1 MTEHVHEQPEHLRS
15 RDVVYHHRP
24 VRVAD
29 PGHPFVSWGAI
40 FAGLVILLGL
50 SWLLHLLGLAF
61 GVSVS
66 DAADTTEGLPT
77 GAVIWM
83 VLSWMIAF
91 FVASLATARLAG
103 FIDDVAGM
111 LHGFVVWGL
120 GTVAILIMG
129 WMGVS
134 SLLQTGQQVAS
145 AAAQGMAAAGSGA
158 ATAVGYTA
166 SGVASATEAITSEFG
181 GQIQDRLAD
190 QAAEIAANSS
200 SQLSAAEM
208 RNVIYSL
215 DERTMRRLVL
225 DLTNNDREGAAQ
237 LMADTTELSQQDARA
252 LVNSAYRALE
262 EQFGN
267 PENQASLTQDLK
279 NQFASG
285 VDSYVATLDARGGPN
300 VTEQDVRRAVAS
312 LDAEAVQGIAS
323 RLAAGDSNGAKRILV
338 QNTSLSTEQVND
350 LYEGAMNGIEQEVD
364 KYRRELNQAVE
375 AVSTYTSQLL
385 WVAFVGTA
393 LALLVS
399 LGGGW
404 LGADTTR
411 RLHVS

>member
-15 RDVVYHHRP
+15 RDVAYHHRP

-40 FAGLVILLGL
+40 FAGLVVLLGL

-134 SLLQTGQQVAS
+134 SLLQTGQQVA
-145 AAAQGMAAAGSGA
+145 ATAAQGMVAAGSGA
-158 ATAVGYTA
+158 ASAVGYTA
-166 SGVASATEAITSEFG
+166 SGVASAAEMVSNQFG
-181 GQIQDRLAD
+181 NQIQDRLAD
-190 QAAEIAANSS
+190 EAAEIAADSS
-200 SQLSAAEM
+200 AQLSAAEM

-215 DERTMRRLVL
+215 DERTMRRVVL

-237 LMADTTELSQQDARA
+237 LMADTTELSLQDARA
-252 LVNSAYRALE
+252 LVNSAYSELE
-262 EQFGN
+262 QQLGN
-267 PENQASLTQDLK
+267 PENEAPLTQDLQ
-279 NQFASG
+279 NQLASG
-285 VDSYVATLDARGGPN
+285 IDGYVATLDARGGAQ

-312 LDAEAVQGIAS
+312 LDADAVQGIAS
-323 RLAAGDSNGAKRILV
+323 RLAAGDANGAKRILV
-338 QNTSLSTEQVND
+338 QNTSLSTEQVNE
-350 LYEGAMNGIEQEVD
+350 LYEGAMAGVEQEVQQ
-364 KYRRELNQAVE
+364 YRQELNQAIE
-375 AVSTYTSQLL
+375 AVSTYTSQVL

-411 RLHVS
+411 RLHAG